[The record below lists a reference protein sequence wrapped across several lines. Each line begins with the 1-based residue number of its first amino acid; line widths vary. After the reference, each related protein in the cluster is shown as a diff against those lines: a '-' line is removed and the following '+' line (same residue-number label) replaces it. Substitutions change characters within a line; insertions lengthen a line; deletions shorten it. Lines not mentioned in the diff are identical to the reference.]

1 MLYIDFC
8 AYIARK
14 FLNIM
19 IKKSLII
26 GAIGILSLQAC
37 TPKTATTVATTP
49 PPPPKPMLENG
60 IDTLSFALG
69 KDIGNS
75 IKSQGLDSLNIE
87 VFIKAVKLSMAGVDT
102 LLTQQQVSMSISDY
116 LQKMKAEKLAKN
128 KADGEKFLAENKTKA
143 GIITLPSGLQYQI
156 INHGTGLIPKATD
169 RVKTHYVGTLIDG
182 TVFDSSVE
190 RGEPATFP
198 VNGVISGWTEALQL
212 MPVGSKWKLFLPAD
226 LAYGER
232 QAGAK
237 IQPGS
242 ALVFEV
248 ELLEIVK

>member
-1 MLYIDFC
+1 M
-8 AYIARK
+8 
-14 FLNIM
+14 
-19 IKKSLII
+19 
-26 GAIGILSLQAC
+26 
-37 TPKTATTVATTP
+37 
-49 PPPPKPMLENG
+49 
-60 IDTLSFALG
+60 DTLSFALG
-69 KDIGNS
+69 KDIGAS
-75 IKSQGLDSLNIE
+75 IKNQGLDSLNVD
-87 VFIKAVKLSMAGVDT
+87 VFIKALNFSLAGKDT
-102 LLTQQQVSMSISDY
+102 LLTQQQVSMSISEY

-128 KADGEKFLAENKTKA
+128 KADGEKFLAENKAKA
-143 GIITLPSGLQYQI
+143 GVITLPSGLQYSI
-156 INHGTGLIPKATD
+156 IKHGTGAIPKATD
-169 RVKTHYVGTLIDG
+169 RVKTHYHGMLVDG
-182 TVFDSSVE
+182 SVFDSSVE

-198 VNGVISGWTEALQL
+198 VNGVIAGWTEALQL